1 MKEGTVNNVVYFQRG
16 EYDKDTEDPLQTI
29 RLETNHRTHQS
40 NLEIGQAIRRIL
52 ARSFRY
58 SYNEESALI
67 NGKMPEML
75 KIDKLS
81 DLVHGTVI
89 DDDKEVKSIFC
100 GGNIVFLAPDEN
112 VTELRL
118 QFSELGME
126 NDIFGVREAKG
137 LEFDSVAL
145 IGFFSYIENRC
156 SGGEWINVLLWLSS
170 TTSLAVTDSVE
181 MIMGRRLDDCDYRE
195 SNPQISDEAMMLY
208 TALTRAKD
216 RSEYSLFV
224 Y

>member
-16 EYDKDTEDPLQTI
+16 EYDKLSVDPLQTI
-29 RLETNHRTHQS
+29 QLETNHRTHQS
-40 NLEIGQAIRRIL
+40 NLEIGQAVRRIL
-52 ARSFRY
+52 ARSFGY
-58 SYNEESALI
+58 SFNEESALI

-81 DLVHGTVI
+81 DLVHGKVT
-89 DDDKEVKSIFC
+89 DDGEVKSIFC

-118 QFSELGME
+118 QFSELGIE

-170 TTSLAVTDSVE
+170 TTSLAVTDSAE

-216 RSEYSLFV
+216 RSEYLFV

>member
-16 EYDKDTEDPLQTI
+16 EYDKDSVDPLQTI

-58 SYNEESALI
+58 SFNEERALI

-81 DLVHGTVI
+81 DLAGGKVTNVDG
-89 DDDKEVKSIFC
+89 EVKSIFC

-118 QFSELGME
+118 QFSELGIE

-137 LEFDSVAL
+137 L
-145 IGFFSYIENRC
+145 G
-156 SGGEWINVLLWLSS
+156 
-170 TTSLAVTDSVE
+170 
-181 MIMGRRLDDCDYRE
+181 
-195 SNPQISDEAMMLY
+195 
-208 TALTRAKD
+208 K
-216 RSEYSLFV
+216 
-224 Y
+224 